1 MTPHDTPDQHPRMW
15 RSRCLT
21 LFFAAALIV
30 LIPAG
35 ASAAD
40 DVAGDWEGTY
50 DCAQGAT
57 ELTLQVEQAGGNQ
70 VTALFHF
77 YAGAE
82 NPLVPEGCFKMS
94 GVYDA
99 ETGRIDLGAGHWQLR
114 PPGFVTVGLSGT
126 VNRDGSEMIGSVAG
140 PGCSTFSLR
149 RLISVPRMP
158 PRACRTGGLVASAAR

>member
-1 MTPHDTPDQHPRMW
+1 MTPHDKLHRHSHPW
-15 RSRCLT
+15 KSRCHAL
-21 LFFAAALIV
+21 LLAAGLIV
-30 LIPAG
+30 LLPAG

-40 DVAGDWEGTY
+40 DVAGDWQGTY
-50 DCAQGAT
+50 VCAQGAT

-82 NPLVPEGCFKMS
+82 NPLVPEGCFEMS

-99 ETGRIDLGAGHWQLR
+99 ATGRIDLGAGRWMLR
-114 PPGFVTVGLSGT
+114 PTGFVTVDLSGT
-126 VNRDGSEMIGSVAG
+126 VNRDGSEMTGAVAG

-149 RLISVPRMP
+149 RVISVPRLP
-158 PRACRTGGLVASAAR
+158 PLACRAGGMVAFAER

>member
-1 MTPHDTPDQHPRMW
+1 M
-15 RSRCLT
+15 
-21 LFFAAALIV
+21 V

-40 DVAGDWEGTY
+40 DVAGDWQGTY
-50 DCAQGAT
+50 VCAQGAT
-57 ELTLQVEQAGGNQ
+57 ELTLQVEQAEGNQ

-82 NPLVPEGCFKMS
+82 NPHVPEGCFEMS

-99 ETGRIDLGAGHWQLR
+99 GTGQLELEAGRWQLR
-114 PPGFVTVGLSGT
+114 PLGFVTVGLSGT

-158 PRACRTGGLVASAAR
+158 PRECRTGGLVASAAR